1 MNSKDSEIVLEYTNR
16 RYIEDYIINNQK
28 YLYRIAFSYVKN
40 KDDAFEVVQY
50 TIYKSLSSSRLI
62 KDLNSVK
69 PWVTR
74 ILINTSFNFLKKRYR
89 DITNDEVFDSVE
101 DCNVSVLDKI
111 ILKNALE
118 NLPIKLK
125 TIVIL
130 RFFEDFK
137 IKDIS
142 NILDMNENTVKTNLY
157 KALKILKINLEE
169 EGINV

>member
-1 MNSKDSEIVLEYTNR
+1 M
-16 RYIEDYIINNQK
+16 
-28 YLYRIAFSYVKN
+28 
-40 KDDAFEVVQY
+40 
-50 TIYKSLSSSRLI
+50 I